1 MWMRTKFP
9 ILPNEDPSPFQE
21 IAPLADCGNGISY
34 NGHIADAS
42 FVNPDLTMSMH
53 RRRVGDCFA
62 SRSISYW
69 HACGIGMPDSELFDV
84 DGPVGRATQS
94 LMLVGM
100 EGASS

>member
-9 ILPNEDPSPFQE
+9 ILPDEDPSPFQE

-42 FVNPDLTMSMH
+42 FVNPDLT
-53 RRRVGDCFA
+53 
-62 SRSISYW
+62 SRAIQ
-69 HACGIGMPDSELFDV
+69 CLI
-84 DGPVGRATQS
+84 
-94 LMLVGM
+94 LVGM